1 MIFLKMHIKKI
12 IFYFFYVSLF
22 FSFGKISGQEAYDK
36 LRSKYENLS
45 ENDGS
50 ALQHINLFIQKAKQE
65 KNKAQL
71 VQGYRDGTFFF
82 FFFYQKI
89 KYADIVI
96 IGAKESD
103 DNNLI
108 STTYLLKGSLYYFY
122 YKNYPAALTEYLKAY
137 DYSKKG
143 NDDYLK
149 YKIVYQMG
157 LVKSYLGY
165 YDEALEYF
173 KECIVYFEDKT
184 KQKSHPN
191 QIYNDTKGYLNSM
204 HQAIACYQKI
214 NNYKKADSI
223 INIGFK
229 FTEQSKDFPLEKA
242 YFLKCKGISDYYHKN
257 YKTAEQSLNKAL
269 LVLKKNDDVYWTS
282 VSEFYIGKSL
292 LNMDKKDSA
301 IRQFEKVDS
310 IFRKRQFI
318 FPELQEN
325 YELLIS
331 HSRNKN
337 EYQKELSYTNDL
349 LKVDSIL
356 KKDFPYLSSKIHR
369 GFDNQILV
377 EAKTQLEKRSKW
389 SLGAILILTAIIGM
403 LSFWVWRY
411 YQNEKLIKQ
420 KYSELEKKL
429 LEQNKNSVSISYES
443 LSAQGK
449 SIISEDTFSELH
461 NKLKNFEENKGF
473 NESGLTIEQLADN
486 FATNKSYLSQYIND
500 TKGVNF
506 SKYLSTLRINYITQ
520 LMYDNP
526 KYLRLKV
533 QGLADECGIGSRQN
547 FSDLFQ
553 EINGIRPTDFIK
565 QRKKEM
571 EEEEGNVLDANISS
585 SKP

>member
-1 MIFLKMHIKKI
+1 MHLKKI
-12 IFYFFYVSLF
+12 ILYLFYVSLF
-22 FSFGKISGQEAYDK
+22 FSFGKINGQEAYDK

-65 KNKAQL
+65 KNRTQL
-71 VQGYRDGTFFF
+71 VQGYRDGTFFSSDKSL
-82 FFFYQKI
+82 KI
-89 KYADIVI
+89 KYADSAI
-96 IGAKESD
+96 ISAKETS

-173 KECIVYFEDKT
+173 KECIVYFEQKT
-184 KQKSHPN
+184 KEKNHPN
-191 QIYNDTKGYLNSM
+191 QVYNDTKGYLNSM

-214 NNYKKADSI
+214 NKYKTADSI
-223 INIGFK
+223 INIGFN
-229 FTEQSKDFPLEKA
+229 FTDQSKDFPLENA

-257 YKTAEQSLNKAL
+257 YKTAEESLTKAL
-269 LVLKKNDDVYWTS
+269 SVLKKNDDVYWTS
-282 VSEFYIGKSL
+282 VSDFYIGKSL
-292 LNMDKKDSA
+292 LSMDKKDSA
-301 IRQFEKVDS
+301 IKQFEKVDS

-331 HSRNKN
+331 YSRRKN

-349 LKVDSIL
+349 LKVNSIL
-356 KKDFPYLSSKIHR
+356 KKDFPFLSSKIHR
-369 GFDNQILV
+369 GFDNQVLV

-389 SLGAILILTAIIGM
+389 SLVVILILTAIIGM

-420 KYSELEKKL
+420 KYSDLEKKL

-443 LSAQGK
+443 ISAQGK
-449 SIISEDTFSELH
+449 SIISEDIFSELYK
-461 NKLKNFEENKGF
+461 KLKDFEENKGF

-533 QGLADECGIGSRQN
+533 QGLAEECGIGSRQN

-565 QRKKEM
+565 QRKKEL
-571 EEEEGNVLDANISS
+571 EDGNISNVKS
-585 SKP
+585 